1 MAIKEHVH
9 HYPAP
14 PPMLL
19 SWVNSES
26 KMQENEKLA
35 DKMKCEIYRM
45 KEFSNIEI
53 NEYLLVHDT
62 DIYHIL
68 FNRDMGSCS
77 CKGFTYNTGAAA
89 LPCEHLMKVRSIEAS
104 GTDIDKP
111 PVSLLDMIR
120 GSQGRTIYVC
130 KDCGKQT
137 NRQQAEKS
145 FDELGYIS
153 CSDCYNKSN
162 GGPSG
167 SIKPSEK
174 NSKQEEEKLPAKQEP
189 AKTPVKKPSDAEID
203 AQIEEAKAERFLQQR
218 GSHYKVQGQ
227 ERPDSHMIQKIANKH
242 GISVELIEAIQ
253 TEDCAHTVIRGH
265 LNGQYVDAVV
275 HHDFKTEYQLKVIEI
290 VSRNPEILDHWE
302 GTEPVIKRGARI
314 KVNENGR
321 DVLKDAKYF
330 IVHALL
336 SFKKFALRD
345 GRTKAAA
352 IAEAMLLNQDF
363 REPEE
368 KESEEA
374 ESRLVQESV
383 ENRKAM
389 KATA

>member
-1 MAIKEHVH
+1 MTLKEHVL

-14 PPMLL
+14 MPMPL
-19 SWVNSES
+19 SWVNSEP

-45 KEFSNIEI
+45 KEFSNMDI
-53 NEYLLVHDT
+53 NEYLLVHDADT
-62 DIYHIL
+62 YHIL
-68 FNRDMGSCS
+68 FNRDTGSCS

-89 LPCEHLMKVRSIEAS
+89 LPCEHLMKVRSVEAS
-104 GTDIDKP
+104 GTDVDKP
-111 PVSLLDMIR
+111 SASLLDMIR
-120 GSQGRTIYVC
+120 ALQGRTYVC

-145 FDELGYIS
+145 FNELGYIS
-153 CSDCYNKSN
+153 CSDCHDKSN
-162 GGPSG
+162 AGRPGGR
-167 SIKPSEK
+167 KPPK
-174 NSKQEEEKLPAKQEP
+174 KKSKQEEEKLPAKQEP
-189 AKTPVKKPSDAEID
+189 AKTPAKKPSDAEID

-218 GSHYKVQGQ
+218 GSHYKVQGK

-253 TEDCAHTVIRGH
+253 TDDCAHIVVRGH
-265 LNGQYVDAVV
+265 LNDQFVDAVV
-275 HHDFKTEYQLKVIEI
+275 HHDFETEYQMKVIEI

-302 GTEPVIKRGARI
+302 GTEVVIKEGAKI
-314 KVNENGR
+314 KINENGR
-321 DVLKDAKYF
+321 DVVKDAKYF

-352 IAEAMLLNQDF
+352 IAESMLLNQDF
-363 REPEE
+363 RDPEE
-368 KESEEA
+368 KDSEETEA
-374 ESRLVQESV
+374 RIVQESID
-383 ENRKAM
+383 NRKAM

>member
-1 MAIKEHVH
+1 MALKDHVL

-14 PPMLL
+14 LPMPL
-19 SWVNSES
+19 SWVNSEP
-26 KMQENEKLA
+26 KMQENEEQA

-45 KEFSNIEI
+45 KEFSNMDI

-62 DIYHIL
+62 DTYHIL

-89 LPCEHLMKVRSIEAS
+89 LPCEHLMKVRSVEAS

-111 PVSLLDMIR
+111 PASLLDMIR
-120 GSQGRTIYVC
+120 ALQSRTYFC

-137 NRQQAEKS
+137 NKQQAQKS
-145 FDELGYIS
+145 FDDLGYIT
-153 CSDCYNKSN
+153 CSDCYNKSK
-162 GGPSG
+162 GGQSG
-167 SIKPSEK
+167 ARKPFEK
-174 NSKQEEEKLPAKQEP
+174 KFKQEEEKLPAKQEP
-189 AKTPVKKPSDAEID
+189 AKTPSKKPSDAEID

-218 GSHYKVQGQ
+218 GSHYKVQGK

-253 TEDCAHTVIRGH
+253 TDDCAHIVVRGH
-265 LNGQYVDAVV
+265 LSGQYVDAVV
-275 HHDFKTEYQLKVIEI
+275 HHDFETEYQLKVIEI

-302 GTEPVIKRGARI
+302 GTEPVIKQGAKI

-321 DVLKDAKYF
+321 DIVKDAKYF

-363 REPEE
+363 RDPEE
-368 KESEEA
+368 RDSEEA
-374 ESRLVQESV
+374 EAIFVQESID
-383 ENRKAM
+383 NRKAM